1 MGLRYVSMD
10 ENVNRG
16 VSDLQGVDDFSRPA
30 ERERPISPDRILSA
44 VENEHRRAILNSLN
58 SASNKTL
65 EYDALVDRV
74 ADRIRDEDA
83 ERESDEYRQR
93 VRIALHHTH
102 LPKLEEAR
110 IIDYEAETG
119 HVQFVGGELE
129 QDLLTL
135 VESHDTNE

>member
-1 MGLRYVSMD
+1 MD
-10 ENVNRG
+10 ENVGREVSNRQEI
-16 VSDLQGVDDFSRPA
+16 DNFSSPT
-30 ERERPISPDRILSA
+30 ERQRPISPDRILSA
-44 VENEHRRAILNSLN
+44 VGNEHRRAILNSLN
-58 SASNKTL
+58 GASNKTL
-65 EYDALVDRV
+65 EYDVLVDRV

-83 ERESDEYRQR
+83 ERESDEHRQR

-102 LPKLEEAR
+102 LPKLEEVR

-135 VESHDTNE
+135 VESHDINE